1 MTAPPCNIY
10 LDKQDQLSNLLNDL
24 QKMYICTMEINW
36 GLVFGILLA
45 TVLISIAVWAR
56 NQPPSW

>member
-56 NQPPSW
+56 NQPPGW

>member
-1 MTAPPCNIY
+1 MTALPCNIY

-45 TVLISIAVWAR
+45 TVLMSIAVWAR
-56 NQPPSW
+56 NQPPGW

>member
-1 MTAPPCNIY
+1 MTALPCNIY

-56 NQPPSW
+56 NQPPGW

>member
-1 MTAPPCNIY
+1 MTEPPYNIY
-10 LDKQDQLSNLLNDL
+10 LVKQDQLSNLLNDL
-24 QKMYICTMEINW
+24 QKMYIFNTKINW